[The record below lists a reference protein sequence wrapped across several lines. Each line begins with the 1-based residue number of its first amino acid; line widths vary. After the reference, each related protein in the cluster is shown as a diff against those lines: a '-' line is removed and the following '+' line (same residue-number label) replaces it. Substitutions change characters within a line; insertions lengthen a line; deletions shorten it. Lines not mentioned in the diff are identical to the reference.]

1 MEYRKSSSKKEVH
14 SDTAL
19 PQEARKISDKQVNLS
34 PKRIRKKKEL
44 TKPKVNRR
52 KEIINI
58 REEIK
63 LRLKKKTTT
72 EKEHMYTHGRF
83 MLMYGKTNTIL

>member
-19 PQEARKISDKQVNLS
+19 PQEARKISDKQANLP
-34 PKRIRKKKEL
+34 PKRIRKKKQL

-52 KEIINI
+52 KEIIKI
-58 REEIK
+58 RRNK
-63 LRLKKKTTT
+63 
-72 EKEHMYTHGRF
+72 
-83 MLMYGKTNTIL
+83 